1 MKKREKTPVQA
12 LEEFLHYIDN
22 IIAEYNY
29 AQSVVETEEKKMQ
42 DFIHAIELAKTR
54 KERDKVTT
62 CFHNSRKLRR
72 ENKNIVLLYESIIN
86 FFSEKNNKDALNRIR
101 QLLGHQRKVEEK
113 LGRDKVY
120 RLRVE
125 DEFLDYIINGKK
137 EDEEDGETKIQET

>member
-22 IIAEYNY
+22 ITAEYNY

-42 DFIHAIELAKTR
+42 DFVHAIELAKTR

-62 CFHNSRKLRR
+62 RFHNSRKLRR
-72 ENKNIVLLYESIIN
+72 ENKNIVLLYEPIVN
-86 FFSEKNNKDALNRIR
+86 FFSEKNNKDALNRMR

-120 RLRVE
+120 KLRVE

>member
-1 MKKREKTPVQA
+1 
-12 LEEFLHYIDN
+12 
-22 IIAEYNY
+22 
-29 AQSVVETEEKKMQ
+29 MQ
-42 DFIHAIELAKTR
+42 EFIHAIELAKTR

-62 CFHNSRKLRR
+62 RFHNSRKLRR

>member
-62 CFHNSRKLRR
+62 RFHNSRKLRR
-72 ENKNIVLLYESIIN
+72 K
-86 FFSEKNNKDALNRIR
+86 
-101 QLLGHQRKVEEK
+101 
-113 LGRDKVY
+113 
-120 RLRVE
+120 
-125 DEFLDYIINGKK
+125 
-137 EDEEDGETKIQET
+137 